1 MANVHRYKAD
11 IIKLTEIWH
20 RTAEQ
25 VFKELKK
32 SYFFIGI
39 GSVYRNLTELTN
51 EWILMKHHGMG
62 DKVIYEKNKPHHG
75 HLFCQNTG
83 MIEDIDI
90 SHLPLENISI
100 PENFCL
106 DEVEVTITWHFKDSN
121 SAYCKINGKLLR

>member
-1 MANVHRYKAD
+1 
-11 IIKLTEIWH
+11 
-20 RTAEQ
+20 
-25 VFKELKK
+25 
-32 SYFFIGI
+32 
-39 GSVYRNLTELTN
+39 
-51 EWILMKHHGMG
+51 MKHHGMG

>member
-1 MANVHRYKAD
+1 
-11 IIKLTEIWH
+11 
-20 RTAEQ
+20 
-25 VFKELKK
+25 
-32 SYFFIGI
+32 
-39 GSVYRNLTELTN
+39 
-51 EWILMKHHGMG
+51 MKHHGMG

-106 DEVEVTITWHFKDSN
+106 DEVEVTIT
-121 SAYCKINGKLLR
+121 